1 MYLQLGRDY
10 VVNTRDI
17 VGIFDLENTSTS
29 RRTRDFLAYAQK
41 NGAVVS
47 LSEELPKSFIL
58 TDSPVETVY
67 LSPLSPASL
76 KRRAEKGP
84 GELQPRP
91 DSGMSTCFPGK

>member
-10 VVNTRDI
+10 VVNSRDI
-17 VGIFDLENTSTS
+17 IGIFDLENTSTS

-47 LSEELPKSFIL
+47 LSDEIPKSFIL
-58 TDSPVETVY
+58 VDGPVETIY

-76 KRRAEKGP
+76 KRRTAKGYQTAE
-84 GELQPRP
+84 GE
-91 DSGMSTCFPGK
+91 